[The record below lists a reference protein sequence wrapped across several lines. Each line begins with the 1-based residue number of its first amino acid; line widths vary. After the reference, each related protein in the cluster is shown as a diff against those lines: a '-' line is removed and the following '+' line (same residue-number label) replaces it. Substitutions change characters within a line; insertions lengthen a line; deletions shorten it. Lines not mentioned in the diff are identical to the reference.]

1 MANEIKARV
10 TADPTGLEA
19 GLRRATRTIETTGQ
33 QWERRFAGF
42 NRGFAAFAGFVAG
55 GAALGALDNFAKAA
69 LAVGGAIDDASKTA
83 GIGAKA
89 LQEYRFAAKQS
100 GIEIEQTDKA
110 IATFVRNLGEAR
122 RGNLEFARTFD
133 RIGAAA
139 SDTNEEALRKAFE
152 FLAQIDDKAQRAS
165 VAAELFGARAQRM
178 ILLIDGGIG
187 TLDQFRKQA
196 NDLGVVLSDA
206 LVAKADE
213 AGDKIDALET
223 AMKQRL
229 NKAVLENIE
238 GFTTWKELVNGI
250 NIGFVKLAATIG
262 ELASRFDRLPDQLP
276 FFSLGNDAF
285 LVDILKRRR
294 AIADDLKEVEDKL
307 ADRLSLQ
314 NLKSAKSPLSR
325 AGALNF
331 DAEALKKRA
340 AELRA
345 QIAALDSEIQNAR
358 SRETPGGGVKPAGDI
373 GGGGGGGTGA
383 TLANPFPGI
392 DAPTLKT
399 EALAKA
405 AEEAAA
411 KIAAIGEQ
419 TRTPLEALSV
429 RLEEIQGLMRFAENA
444 QEMEILTRAAAGLE
458 AQMAQVKGQTEAFG
472 ISFAELNRSISD
484 SFASAIVNG
493 ENLGK
498 TLKNLL
504 KQLATKALSGLF
516 QKGISSIF
524 GGSFGGGLASGGPV
538 SGGRSYLVGEQGPE
552 IFTPNVAGAIIP
564 NDAIAGGG
572 VTVVQNLRFDVGLES
587 VDSRISALTPA
598 ISASVIE
605 AVTRANSRPRYA

>member
-1 MANEIKARV
+1 MVNEVKARV

-213 AGDKIDALET
+213 AGDRIEALET
-223 AMKQRL
+223 VMKQRL
-229 NKAVLENIE
+229 NRSLLENID
-238 GFTTWKELVNGI
+238 
-250 NIGFVKLAATIG
+250 GFVKFKELMNDVSRFAVVLAARIG
-262 ELASRFDRLPDQLP
+262 KLVDEFDRMFDRLPGATARP
-276 FFSLGNDAF
+276 DAR
-285 LVDILKRRR
+285 L
-294 AIADDLKEVEDKL
+294 DDLISRRE
-307 ADRLSLQ
+307 ALQ
-314 NLKSAKSPLSR
+314 KQIDGTLGSIVKSR
-325 AGALNF
+325 ARLDGGAKDVPLLRDVINT
-331 DAEALKKRA
+331 DIKISEGRLKQKTL
-340 AELRA
+340 ELLRLET
-345 QIAALDSEIQNAR
+345 QIDNAR
-358 SRETPGGGVKPAGDI
+358 ARENQGPSPSFDDGDT
-373 GGGGGGGTGA
+373 GGGTGA
-383 TLANPFPGI
+383 ALANPFPGI
-392 DAPTLKT
+392 KVPTLKS
-399 EALAKA
+399 EALAKS
-405 AEEAAA
+405 AEEAGAR
-411 KIAAIGEQ
+411 IAAIAEQ
-419 TRTPLEALSV
+419 SRGPFGDLAA
-429 RLEEIQGLMRFAENA
+429 RLEEIQGLMKFAENA
-444 QEMEILTRAAAGLE
+444 EEMETLNAAADSIQKQMRQLQLQTKLWGVSLE
-458 AQMAQVKGQTEAFG
+458 EAG
-472 ISFAELNRSISD
+472 RSAADAFSR
-484 SFASAIVNG
+484 AIIFG
-493 ENLGK
+493 ENLGR

-504 KQLATKALSGLF
+504 KQLASRALSNLIFKFAGSALGLPALP
-516 QKGISSIF
+516 
-524 GGSFGGGLASGGPV
+524 GLASGGPV
-538 SGGRSYLVGEQGPE
+538 SGGRSYLVGERGPE

-572 VTVVQNLRFDVGLES
+572 VVVNVINRFDVGLES
-587 VDSRISALTPA
+587 VDSRISSLTPA
-598 ISASVIE
+598 ISASVVE
-605 AVTRANSRPRYA
+605 AVTRANSRPRYV